1 MKQTLLRELRSN
13 LDYMSNVERRLAEV
27 ILKDPRRFV
36 SYSLGEL
43 AELAQVSQG
52 SIINF
57 ANKFCGGG
65 FPALK
70 MEVAASLPHVSD
82 TPFSVVTD
90 GDSLKE
96 MLQKTTESIGDA
108 LKNTSA
114 LNDEET
120 LRAVGD
126 LILGAKKVE
135 IYGIFRSAVVATDF
149 YFQLLQL
156 GIPAT
161 FVSDVLTCAVSASM
175 LGEGSL
181 VIAISSSGQTQDVID
196 AVRLAKAN
204 GVPVITI
211 TAHKASPLA
220 QLADRVLIAAP
231 SGNARS
237 ANANEV
243 RLSQLA
249 LTDALC
255 SYLRTRLDADGN
267 NRYFKM
273 NEILSSHNVKD

>member
-27 ILKDPRRFV
+27 ILQDPRRFV

-43 AELAQVSQG
+43 AELVQVSQG